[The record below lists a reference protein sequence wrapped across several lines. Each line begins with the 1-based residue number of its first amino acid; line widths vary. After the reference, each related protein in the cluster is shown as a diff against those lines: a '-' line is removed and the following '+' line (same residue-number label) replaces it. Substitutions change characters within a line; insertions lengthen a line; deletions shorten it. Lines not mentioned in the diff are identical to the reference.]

1 MLTSCCPRLSSPP
14 SSRLAKIHNCSFG
27 SFLVVY
33 VSNSVLDAIISAQ
46 VGCEQSGLCDDVTL
60 RGDSEE
66 EEEDEDIR
74 ALQEEIRWGRSW
86 Q

>member
-1 MLTSCCPRLSSPP
+1 MSS
-14 SSRLAKIHNCSFG
+14 SA
-27 SFLVVY
+27 
-33 VSNSVLDAIISAQ
+33 LDAIIWAQ

-66 EEEDEDIR
+66 EEEEDDEDIR

-86 Q
+86 QWRLWSVNVCRLIPFYTF